1 MSKDIR
7 ESLSALM
14 DGEASEL
21 EVRRLLR
28 DGGDE
33 LDGLWARYHRQ
44 RSALHDEQ
52 EFAALDVSAAVRAA
66 LADESPHRQPVW
78 YDWRKPLGG
87 LAVAA
92 SVAALV
98 VFGLGGNLQTE
109 TQLASSQS
117 ASEQGSRVYLS
128 APAAV
133 STGTVNAST
142 AGSAQAPRFQTVSD
156 EQSRQ
161 RFERLLQQHT
171 ERAAVNSGQ
180 GMVTYARLASH
191 GTR

>member
-7 ESLSALM
+7 ESVSALM

-28 DGGDE
+28 EDSGEIDAMWSR
-33 LDGLWARYHRQ
+33 LHAQ
-44 RSALHDEQ
+44 RAALRNEPGYVG
-52 EFAALDVSAAVRAA
+52 LDVSAAVREAIAA
-66 LADESPHRQPVW
+66 EQPHRQMSKR
-78 YDWRKPLGG
+78 DWRRPIAG

-98 VFGLGGNLQTE
+98 VFGLGGNPQSNTP
-109 TQLASSQS
+109 LASAGSI
-117 ASEQGSRVYLS
+117 EQGGRVYLS
-128 APAAV
+128 SPTKAAN
-133 STGTVNAST
+133 GTVNAST
-142 AGSAQAPRFQTVSD
+142 ASTQAPRFHSVND

-191 GTR
+191 GAR

>member
-28 DGGDE
+28 EDSEELSEVWSRFHRQQAVLHNERSFAE
-33 LDGLWARYHRQ
+33 LDVSSAV
-44 RSALHDEQ
+44 RSALVDEQ
-52 EFAALDVSAAVRAA
+52 
-66 LADESPHRQPVW
+66 PHRKNVLR
-78 YDWRKPLGG
+78 DWRRPLGG

-98 VFGLGGNLQTE
+98 VFGLGGNSPSGVQLTSTQQT
-109 TQLASSQS
+109 T
-117 ASEQGSRVYLS
+117 EQGGRVYLS
-128 APAAV
+128 APTASA
-133 STGTVNAST
+133 TGTVNASAAST
-142 AGSAQAPRFQTVSD
+142 EAPRFQAVND

-180 GMVTYARLASH
+180 GMVAYARLSSH
-191 GTR
+191 GTQ

>member
-28 DGGDE
+28 DGDE
-33 LDGLWARYHRQ
+33 EIGAVWSRYHEQ
-44 RSALHDEQ
+44 R
-52 EFAALDVSAAVRAA
+52 AALRNEQTFAGMDVSSAVRNA
-66 LADESPHRQPVW
+66 LADELPHSQTSMR
-78 YDWRKPLGG
+78 DWRRPLAG

-98 VFGLGGNLQTE
+98 VFGLGGNPQSNTP
-109 TQLASSQS
+109 LASTGVV
-117 ASEQGSRVYLS
+117 EQGGRVYLS
-128 APAAV
+128 APTTQA
-133 STGTVNAST
+133 SGTVNAST
-142 AGSAQAPRFQTVSD
+142 EGSQAPRFHTDSD

-161 RFERLLQQHT
+161 RFDRLLQRHT

-191 GTR
+191 GAR

>member
-21 EVRRLLR
+21 DVRRLLR
-28 DGGDE
+28 EDSDE
-33 LDGLWARYHRQ
+33 LSALWTRYHQQ
-44 RSALHDEQ
+44 RGALHNER
-52 EFAALDVSAAVRAA
+52 EFSGMDVSGAVRTA
-66 LADESPHRQPVW
+66 LVAELPYRQW
-78 YDWRKPLGG
+78 LGDWRKPLGG

-98 VFGLGGNLQTE
+98 VFGLGGGKSPADL
-109 TQLASSQS
+109 QLASSQQN
-117 ASEQGSRVYLS
+117 ADQGNRVYLS

-133 STGTVNAST
+133 ATGTVNAST
-142 AGSAQAPRFQTVSD
+142 TSAQVPRLQTVND

-180 GMVTYARLASH
+180 GMVTYARLSNH